1 MAAEC
6 PACFFRFLLP
16 PTAIVGE
23 HTQCP
28 DCGVELVIVSRN
40 PDTVERT
47 GGDEAG
53 DEGEESEEDDT
64 GL

>member
-6 PACFFRFLLP
+6 PACFYRFLLP

-28 DCGVELVIVSRN
+28 DCGVELVIKSRN
-40 PDTVERT
+40 PDAVERVE
-47 GGDEAG
+47 GDEAG
-53 DEGEESEEDDT
+53 EEGEELETEDET
-64 GL
+64 